1 MREIILDTET
11 TGLDPDAG
19 HRLIEVACLE
29 LSNHLPTGRSFHRYL
44 NPERAVDDEAVKVH
58 GLTTDFLKDKPLFTE
73 IVSEFLAFIDDAR
86 LVIHNAEFDLKFL
99 NAELGRLGFSPIALR
114 RAVDTVQLA
123 RRKFPG
129 QPASL
134 DALCARFGIDNAHR
148 TLHGALLDA
157 ELLSEVYVELVGGRQ
172 ASMLLASDEPGNV
185 ASVLRIDRP
194 LRPKR
199 EFAPTADELAAH
211 ANLVA
216 SLKNPIWSAA

>member
-129 QPASL
+129 QPA
-134 DALCARFGIDNAHR
+134 
-148 TLHGALLDA
+148 
-157 ELLSEVYVELVGGRQ
+157 
-172 ASMLLASDEPGNV
+172 
-185 ASVLRIDRP
+185 
-194 LRPKR
+194 
-199 EFAPTADELAAH
+199 
-211 ANLVA
+211 
-216 SLKNPIWSAA
+216 